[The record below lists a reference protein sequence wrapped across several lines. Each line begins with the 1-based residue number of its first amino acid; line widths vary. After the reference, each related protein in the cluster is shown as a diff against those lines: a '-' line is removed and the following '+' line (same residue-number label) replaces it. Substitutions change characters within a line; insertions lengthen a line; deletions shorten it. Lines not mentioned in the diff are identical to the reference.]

1 MPTYPLSNNGI
12 THRLASAMNAVFT
25 EQHVHKD
32 HPETEEFI
40 KVSSF
45 HFIGEHSKDIRYYTA
60 ERIADLVGY
69 TGADYDYA
77 VTRIFEFFEDRERLL
92 FHEQRRIVDLAEH
105 FDQHRP

>member
-1 MPTYPLSNNGI
+1 MPTHPFSNNGI
-12 THRLASAMNAVFT
+12 THRLASAMNALFN
-25 EQHVHKD
+25 EHHVHKE

-45 HFIGEHSKDIRYYTA
+45 HFIGEHSKDVRYYTA

-77 VTRIFEFFEDRERLL
+77 VTRIFEFFEDRERFL

>member
-12 THRLASAMNAVFT
+12 THRLALAMNAVFT
-25 EQHVHKD
+25 EQYAHKD

-60 ERIADLVGY
+60 EKVADLVGY

-77 VTRIFEFFEDRERLL
+77 VTRIFEFYEDTERL
-92 FHEQRRIVDLAEH
+92 IAW
-105 FDQHRP
+105 